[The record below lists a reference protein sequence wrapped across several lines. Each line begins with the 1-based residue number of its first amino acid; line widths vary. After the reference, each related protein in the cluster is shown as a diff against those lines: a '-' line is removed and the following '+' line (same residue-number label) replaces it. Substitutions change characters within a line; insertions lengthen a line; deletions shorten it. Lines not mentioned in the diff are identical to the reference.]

1 LAPQG
6 TPLALLPFMV
16 LIELVS
22 SLMRPLTL
30 AVRLAAN
37 IVAGHLLLVL
47 VSSAMPSLAGPRIVI
62 ALVGLLALMV
72 LEVGVSVIQR
82 YVFISLTSLYSR
94 EVNAANL

>member
-1 LAPQG
+1 MAPQG